1 MDAPHRITSEEIEQ
15 QLAPTMERLGIRPD
29 LLRELSGIMERR
41 VWDEGTMPSEVA
53 AMAGEKAIE
62 AAGIDRSKLGILINT
77 SVCRDYLEP
86 STACIAHSMLG
97 LPETCMNFDLGNACL
112 GFVNGMDM
120 VGNMI
125 ERGEVDYGI
134 LVNGET
140 SRQITEATIERL
152 QSPEIDEATFR
163 ENFASLTL
171 GSGAAAMVLGRSD
184 LEPEGHPFT
193 GSVNLAAT
201 QHCRLCAGNIDHM
214 VTKTKELL
222 GGRNG
227 TRGPHLGTGDRASS
241 DWTADTVD
249 HFVVHQVSKVHTEQ
263 LAGILGIDLAEDLPA
278 LPGLRQHR
286 TGRRADRPVETCRDP
301 DGLERGQRV
310 AILGI
315 GSGINCT
322 MAELHLVAIR
332 DRESLDSVCKR
343 FQSIS
348 IRSTG
353 IGSISTGFGS
363 ITSTRARARSWSRC
377 TAIRPGRSTTANLV
391 RDLRARLPRRRARP
405 HGLRSFRQTR

>member
-1 MDAPHRITSEEIEQ
+1 MNFNNVSVLSVAHVDAPHRVTSEEIERS
-15 QLAPTMERLGIRPD
+15 LAPTMERLGIRPD
-29 LLRELSGIMERR
+29 LLRSLSGIMERR

-53 AMAGEKAIE
+53 AKAGEKAIE

-125 ERGEVDYGI
+125 DRGEIDYAI
-134 LVNGET
+134 LVDGET

-152 QSPEIDEATFR
+152 RGPDIDEATFR

-184 LEPEGHPFT
+184 LAPDGHPFK
-193 GSVNLAAT
+193 GSVNLAST
-201 QHCRLCAGNIDHM
+201 EHCRLCAGNIDQM
-214 VTKTKELL
+214 VTRTKELL
-222 GGRNG
+222 MAGLELAVRTWGRAAEA
-227 TRGPHLGTGDRASS
+227 LG
-241 DWTADTVD
+241 WTADAID

-263 LAGILGIDLAEDLPA
+263 FAGILGIDLQKVFRLYPEFGNIGPAGVPIALSKLAE
-278 LPGLRQHR
+278 
-286 TGRRADRPVETCRDP
+286 TGR
-301 DGLERGQRV
+301 LMRGQRV

-322 MAELHLVAIR
+322 MAELV
-332 DRESLDSVCKR
+332 
-343 FQSIS
+343 
-348 IRSTG
+348 
-353 IGSISTGFGS
+353 
-363 ITSTRARARSWSRC
+363 W
-377 TAIRPGRSTTANLV
+377 
-391 RDLRARLPRRRARP
+391 
-405 HGLRSFRQTR
+405 

>member
-1 MDAPHRITSEEIEQ
+1 MKFENVSVLSVSHVDAPHTITSEEIEER
-15 QLAPTMERLGIRPD
+15 LAPTMDRLGIRRG
-29 LLRELSGIMERR
+29 LLRDLSGIMERR
-41 VWDEGTMPSEVA
+41 VWDEGVTPSDAA

-62 AAGIDRSKLGILINT
+62 AAGVDRSKLGILINT

-86 STACIAHSMLG
+86 STACIAHAELG
-97 LPETCMNFDLGNACL
+97 LSETCMNFDLGNACL

-125 ERGEVDYGI
+125 ERGQVDYAI

-152 QSPEIDEATFR
+152 LAPDVDEVSFR
-163 ENFASLTL
+163 EQFASLTL

-214 VTKTKELL
+214 VTKTRELL
-222 GGRNG
+222 LAGMDLAVR
-227 TRGPHLGTGDRASS
+227 TWAKAAEALG
-241 DWTADTVD
+241 WTVDAID

-263 LAGILGIDLAEDLPA
+263 FAGILGIDLQKVFRLYPDFGNVGPA
-278 LPGLRQHR
+278 GVPIALSKLEKS
-286 TGRRADRPVETCRDP
+286 GR
-301 DGLERGQRV
+301 LQRGQRI
-310 AILGI
+310 ALIGI

-322 MAELHLVAIR
+322 MAELL
-332 DRESLDSVCKR
+332 
-343 FQSIS
+343 
-348 IRSTG
+348 
-353 IGSISTGFGS
+353 
-363 ITSTRARARSWSRC
+363 W
-377 TAIRPGRSTTANLV
+377 
-391 RDLRARLPRRRARP
+391 
-405 HGLRSFRQTR
+405 

>member
-1 MDAPHRITSEEIEQ
+1 MNFKNVSVLSVAHVDAPHRITSLEIEER
-15 QLAPTMERLGIRPD
+15 LAPTMERLGIRRD

-53 AMAGEKAIE
+53 ARAGEKAIE

-120 VGNMI
+120 VGNLI
-125 ERGEVDYGI
+125 DRGEVDYGI

-152 QSPEIDEATFR
+152 QSPDVDEATFR
-163 ENFASLTL
+163 QNFASLTL

-184 LEPEGHPFT
+184 LEPNGHQFK

-201 QHCRLCAGNIDHM
+201 QHCRLCAGNIDTM

-222 GGRNG
+222 MAGMELAVRTWGRA
-227 TRGPHLGTGDRASS
+227 TGAL
-241 DWTADTVD
+241 DWTVDTID
-249 HFVVHQVSKVHTEQ
+249 HFVLHQVSKVHTEQ
-263 LAGILGIDLAEDLPA
+263 LAGILGIDLEKIFRLYPDFGNIGPAGVPIALSKLAE
-278 LPGLRQHR
+278 
-286 TGRRADRPVETCRDP
+286 TGRLV
-301 DGLERGQRV
+301 RGQRV
-310 AILGI
+310 ALLGI

-322 MAELHLVAIR
+322 MAELI
-332 DRESLDSVCKR
+332 
-343 FQSIS
+343 
-348 IRSTG
+348 
-353 IGSISTGFGS
+353 
-363 ITSTRARARSWSRC
+363 W
-377 TAIRPGRSTTANLV
+377 
-391 RDLRARLPRRRARP
+391 
-405 HGLRSFRQTR
+405 

>member
-1 MDAPHRITSEEIEQ
+1 MKPDAVVARRADGHDGVGMQFENVSVLSVAHVDAPHRVTSEEIESR
-15 QLAPTMERLGIRPD
+15 LAPTMERLGIRPD

-41 VWDEGTMPSEVA
+41 VWDDGTPPSEVA

-86 STACIAHSMLG
+86 STACIAHSILG

-120 VGNMI
+120 VGNLI
-125 ERGEVDYGI
+125 DRGQIDYAVLVD
-134 LVNGET
+134 GET

-152 QSPEIDEATFR
+152 LDPDIDDATFR

-184 LEPEGHPFT
+184 REPAGHPFR

-214 VTKTKELL
+214 VTRTRELL
-222 GGRNG
+222 MAGLELAVRTWGCAAEA
-227 TRGPHLGTGDRASS
+227 LG
-241 DWTADTVD
+241 WTADAID
-249 HFVVHQVSKVHTEQ
+249 HFVIHQVSKVHTEQ
-263 LAGILGIDLAEDLPA
+263 FAGILGIDLSKIFRIYPEFGNVGPA
-278 LPGLRQHR
+278 GVPIALSKLLDSGRLR
-286 TGRRADRPVETCRDP
+286 
-301 DGLERGQRV
+301 RGERV
-310 AILGI
+310 ALLGI

-322 MAELHLVAIR
+322 MA
-332 DRESLDSVCKR
+332 
-343 FQSIS
+343 
-348 IRSTG
+348 
-353 IGSISTGFGS
+353 
-363 ITSTRARARSWSRC
+363 
-377 TAIRPGRSTTANLV
+377 
-391 RDLRARLPRRRARP
+391 DLRW
-405 HGLRSFRQTR
+405 